1 MGHRLHSA
9 TKYEVKYDCNGRFNW
24 ASEHINPI
32 IECLAEGDSWFSNCE
47 CIECSDTC
55 EAAREVLLANVERI
69 INPDPEWANQEELN
83 ELLNEMESDRD
94 CDIDAYYLYTELKHL
109 IEQSDPTCSYVH
121 FAWF

>member
-24 ASEHINPI
+24 GGEHINPI
-32 IECLAEGDSWFSNCE
+32 IECLAEGDSWFNNCE

-55 EAAREVLLANVERI
+55 EAARDTLLTNVERI
-69 INPDPEWANQEELN
+69 INPDPEWVYQEELD
-83 ELLNEMESDRD
+83 ELIEKMENDKTCEFDRQ
-94 CDIDAYYLYTELKHL
+94 YLYTELKML